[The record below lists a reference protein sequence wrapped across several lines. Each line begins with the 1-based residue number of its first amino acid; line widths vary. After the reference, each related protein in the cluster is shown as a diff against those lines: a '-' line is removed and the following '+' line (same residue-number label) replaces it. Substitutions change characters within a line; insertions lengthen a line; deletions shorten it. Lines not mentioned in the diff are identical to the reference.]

1 MTTAHPPTG
10 AATGTGTEPHGSDPA
25 PTGLIYVSRLLTD
38 RAMEHLQSLGAPNR
52 VGAEEPPSRAELEAG
67 IAGASAAVITLTERV
82 DAELLAAAGPQLKVI
97 ANVAVGF
104 DNIDLDA
111 AAAADVTVTNTPG
124 VLDRAT
130 ADHTFALI
138 LAATRRVA
146 EGDRFLRSREPWVW
160 GPRMLVGLDVSAGA
174 TLGIL
179 GYGRIGRAVA
189 KRAQAFDMTVV
200 ASARSRRPGTEE
212 DGVAF
217 VDTSTL
223 LATSDVVTVLTPLT
237 SETRHLIDAAALAA
251 MKPTAYLINTARG
264 GVVDEDALI
273 DALHSGQIR
282 GAALDVFENEPH
294 VNPGLLD
301 APNLVLTPHIAS
313 AGEATRDAMGILAV
327 DNAAAVLAGRAPL
340 TPVH

>member
-1 MTTAHPPTG
+1 MPD
-10 AATGTGTEPHGSDPA
+10 S
-25 PTGLIYVSRLLTD
+25 LIYVSRLLTD
-38 RAMEHLQSLGAPNR
+38 RAMAHLRSLGVAVR
-52 VGAEEPPSRAELEAG
+52 VGDENPPSRAELEAG
-67 IAGASAAVITLTERV
+67 ITGASAAVVTLTERI
-82 DAELLAAAGPQLKVI
+82 DAELLAIAGPELKVV
-97 ANVAVGF
+97 ANVAVGY
-104 DNIDLDA
+104 DNIDVA
-111 AAAADVTVTNTPG
+111 AAAAAGVTVTNTPG

-138 LAATRRVA
+138 LAATRRIT
-146 EGDRFLRSREPWVW
+146 EGDRLIRSREPWIW

-189 KRAQAFDMTVV
+189 RRAQAFDMSVV
-200 ASARSRRPGTEE
+200 ATSRSRDPGTTE
-212 DGVAF
+212 DGVMFLDAP
-217 VDTSTL
+217 TL

-340 TPVH
+340 TPVR